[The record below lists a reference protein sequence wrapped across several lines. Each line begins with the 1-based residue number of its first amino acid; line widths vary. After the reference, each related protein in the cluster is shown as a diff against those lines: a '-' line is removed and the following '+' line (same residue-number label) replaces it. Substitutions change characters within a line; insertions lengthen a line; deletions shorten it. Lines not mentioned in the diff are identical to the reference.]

1 MTDRREDKKLSK
13 SNLLAQKVKVLT
25 TSAIIQTKQLRNPF
39 HPKFSNFFGKH
50 LQYRKRYA
58 IMNLRLSDCQNLY
71 LLAGLWQTK

>member
-58 IMNLRLSDCQNLY
+58 IMNLRLSDCQNLCD
-71 LLAGLWQTK
+71 LEMKMVK

>member
-39 HPKFSNFFGKH
+39 HPKFSNFLENTCNTEKDM
-50 LQYRKRYA
+50 L
-58 IMNLRLSDCQNLY
+58 
-71 LLAGLWQTK
+71 